1 MSLRTRGEH
10 AASYFKIFSSCWSCH
25 TFIVPEPKPW
35 YFYRPSFHLFYGDH
49 NGGLEAGL
57 FTLFLWDLFPRHC
70 GHYAFHT
77 LSCLVHVSVL
87 KYVNTVG
94 WRVFYSQS
102 QHIYINNRMVGILST
117 VGQFFSIELHQ
128 IEWFNFSFRDKEK
141 WNRKLRR
148 RWGTYY
154 RNAI

>member
-1 MSLRTRGEH
+1 MSVLKKKIQPPFAPNAVLTLFFHIRISMILQQRRTIAH
-10 AASYFKIFSSCWSCH
+10 SL
-25 TFIVPEPKPW
+25 
-35 YFYRPSFHLFYGDH
+35 HLFYGDH
-49 NGGLEAGL
+49 NGGLEAGW
-57 FTLFLWDLFPRHC
+57 FTLFLWDLFLGHC

-94 WRVFYSQS
+94 WKVFYSQS

-128 IEWFNFSFRDKEK
+128 IEWFNFSFPDKEK

-148 RWGTYY
+148 RWGTY
-154 RNAI
+154 